1 MHQKFK
7 QDLPIGQNLKT
18 LRKKVG
24 LTQAQV
30 AAKLQVAGLDVSR
43 GMSAQM
49 EQGTYNIRISVL
61 VALKDIYQLKSYDDF
76 FQGLSL

>member
-7 QDLPIGQNLKT
+7 QDLPLGQNLKT

-43 GMSAQM
+43 GMYAQM

>member
-24 LTQAQV
+24 LPQAQV

-43 GMSAQM
+43 GMYAQM

>member
-43 GMSAQM
+43 GMYAQM

-76 FQGLSL
+76 FQWLSL

>member
-1 MHQKFK
+1 M
-7 QDLPIGQNLKT
+7 
-18 LRKKVG
+18 
-24 LTQAQV
+24 TQAQV

-43 GMSAQM
+43 GMYAQM

>member
-30 AAKLQVAGLDVSR
+30 GAKRQVAGLDVSR
-43 GMSAQM
+43 GMYAQM

>member
-30 AAKLQVAGLDVSR
+30 AAKLQVAGGTIGDVTTLAKIEAGVR
-43 GMSAQM
+43 
-49 EQGTYNIRISVL
+49 NIRVSDL
-61 VALKDIYQLKSYDDF
+61 MALQSIFACDYSEF
-76 FQGLSL
+76 FRGL

>member
-30 AAKLQVAGLDVSR
+30 AAKLQVVGLDVSR
-43 GMSAQM
+43 GMYAQM

>member
-1 MHQKFK
+1 MDQKLK
-7 QDLPIGQNLKT
+7 QDYVIGPNLKA
-18 LRKKVG
+18 LRKKTG

-43 GMSAQM
+43 GMYAQM

-61 VALKDIYQLKSYDDF
+61 AALKVIYKVQSYDDF
-76 FQGLSL
+76 FKGL

>member
-43 GMSAQM
+43 GMYAQM

-61 VALKDIYQLKSYDDF
+61 AALKVIYKVQSYDEF
-76 FQGLSL
+76 FKGL

>member
-1 MHQKFK
+1 M
-7 QDLPIGQNLKT
+7 ISS
-18 LRKKVG
+18 LR
-24 LTQAQV
+24 L
-30 AAKLQVAGLDVSR
+30 SR
-43 GMSAQM
+43 GMYAQM

>member
-43 GMSAQM
+43 GMYAQM
-49 EQGTYNIRISVL
+49 EQGTYNIHISVL

>member
-7 QDLPIGQNLKT
+7 QDVPIGQNLKT

-43 GMSAQM
+43 GMYAQM

>member
-43 GMSAQM
+43 GMYAQM

-61 VALKDIYQLKSYDDF
+61 VA
-76 FQGLSL
+76 

>member
-1 MHQKFK
+1 MQQKFK
-7 QDLPIGQNLKT
+7 QDLPIGQNLKA

-24 LTQAQV
+24 VTQAQV

-43 GMSAQM
+43 GMYAQM

>member
-43 GMSAQM
+43 GMYAQM

>member
-43 GMSAQM
+43 GMYAQM

-61 VALKDIYQLKSYDDF
+61 VALKDIYQLKCYDDF